1 MVAAQAVS
9 AAVSVYLREVG
20 ASQELFEVMSMT
32 LPKDMY
38 IPEPNGLDALGVS
51 PSGSD
56 L

>member
-20 ASQELFEVMSMT
+20 AAEHLFEVMSMT

-38 IPEPNGLDALGVS
+38 IPELKGLDALGVL